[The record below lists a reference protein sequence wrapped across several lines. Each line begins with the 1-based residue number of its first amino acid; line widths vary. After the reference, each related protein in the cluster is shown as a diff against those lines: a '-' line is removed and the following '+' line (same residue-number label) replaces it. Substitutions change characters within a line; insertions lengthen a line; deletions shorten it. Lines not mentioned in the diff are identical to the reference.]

1 MLVILLA
8 TRAKTPISEKEAAF
22 HMYTCKYP
30 NLFKPLKLGN
40 TILRNRIF
48 AAPTGYCDLTR
59 ENIATE
65 PLMAYYEAK
74 ARGGAAVV
82 HVGEA
87 YIDSKHGVDIPKYL
101 ALDTD
106 ECVSPLATVA
116 DAISKHGAVPS
127 IELMHAGMFASQ
139 SYVEGNEIWAPSE
152 TPVSGTKAGRAPPR
166 RGHPRDARGGNLSD
180 YRAVRRGRQARAEG
194 RLQDGAAPR
203 RPRLAPQPV
212 PLPPGQPPHRQVGR
226 LAREP
231 ARFAVMVCDRIK
243 EVCGKNFLIDFRI
256 SADEVNSVG
265 YHIDTG
271 IEIAKAIDGHCDIIH
286 CSCGNHEVI
295 ESFVVM
301 HPSMF
306 LPDGVNMRFAAEIK
320 EARQDPRGHRHG
332 AFSDPAMMDKVLAEG
347 TVDVIE
353 IARGLIADPDLP
365 NKARAGKD
373 CDINEC
379 LRCYTCFSQLI
390 TTGQYGCAIN
400 PIIGRELENKYD
412 IPPARKCKVVVIGG
426 GIGGMEAALDCAKCG
441 HKVILLEKADRLGGV
456 LLIEDEVSFKSKLK
470 QYLARQAARVMDNP
484 DIEVRLS
491 TEATAELVS
500 SLEPDAVI
508 AALGSRP
515 AVPTYL
521 EGWDGRNVMSAEYAY
536 THLGEVGGSAV
547 VIGGGLVGAELAI
560 HLAENGRKVTLMHR
574 HSEVK
579 CGANGLHGQAIGEQI
594 HILKI
599 GTAMNT
605 SPTKITDKGVYGK
618 GPEGEKLYEADT
630 VIYAVGQRPLAD
642 EAEQFRFC
650 APDFY
655 IVGDCGTP
663 ATIYQATSQAYYAA
677 RDIGRI

>member
-1 MLVILLA
+1 
-8 TRAKTPISEKEAAF
+8 
-22 HMYTCKYP
+22 MYKIKYP
-30 NLFKPLKLGN
+30 NLFSPLKLGKV
-40 TILRNRIF
+40 ILRNRIF

-87 YIDSKHGVDIPKYL
+87 YIDSQHGVDIPKYL

-116 DAISKHGAVPS
+116 DAIAKHGAVPS
-127 IELMHAGMFASQ
+127 IELMHAGMVSSQ
-139 SYVEGNEIWAPSE
+139 SFIEGHQIWAPSE
-152 TPVSGTKAGRAPPR
+152 TKVSGTKAGA
-166 RGHPRDARGGNLSD
+166 
-180 YRAVRRGRQARAEG
+180 
-194 RLQDGAAPR
+194 
-203 RPRLAPQPV
+203 RLAGALIPEMPEEVIYQIIEQYAQAALRV
-212 PLPPGQPPHRQVGR
+212 QKAGFRMVLLHGGHGWLLNQFLSPLVNHRTDKWGGSPENR
-226 LAREP
+226 

-243 EVCGKNFLIDFRI
+243 EVCGKDFLIDFRI

-306 LPDGVNMRFAAEIK
+306 LPDGANLRFAAEIK
-320 EARQDPRGHRHG
+320 KHVKTPVASVG
-332 AFSDPAMMDKVLAEG
+332 AFNEPAMMDKLIADGV
-347 TVDVIE
+347 VDVLE
-353 IARGLIADPDLP
+353 IARGLIADPDMP

-412 IPPARKCKVVVIGG
+412 IPANRKCKVVVIGG
-426 GIGGMEAALDCAKCG
+426 GIGGMEAALDCAKRG
-441 HKVILLEKADRLGGV
+441 HKVTLLEKADRLGGV
-456 LLIEDEVSFKSKLK
+456 LLIEDEVSFKAKLK
-470 QYLARQAARVMDNP
+470 QYIQRQSDRCMNNP
-484 DIEVRLS
+484 DIDVRLN
-491 TEATAELVS
+491 TEATPELVS

-508 AALGSRP
+508 ACLGSTP
-515 AVPTYL
+515 AIPTYIP
-521 EGWDGRNVMSAEYAY
+521 GWDGKNVMNAEYAY
-536 THLGEVGGSAV
+536 THVDEIGQNVV
-547 VIGGGLVGAELAI
+547 VIGGGLVGSELAI
-560 HLAENGRKVTLMHR
+560 HLAQNGRDVTLMHR
-574 HSEVK
+574 HEEIK
-579 CGANGLHGQAIGEQI
+579 FGANGLHGQAVNEQI
-594 HILKI
+594 KILKI
-599 GTAMNT
+599 NTAMST
-605 SPTKITDKGVYGK
+605 SPVEITDEGVLGRSAQGDTFYK
-618 GPEGEKLYEADT
+618 ADT

-642 EAEQFRFC
+642 ETEQFRFC
-650 APDFY
+650 APEFY

>member
-1 MLVILLA
+1 
-8 TRAKTPISEKEAAF
+8 
-22 HMYTCKYP
+22 MYTCKYP

-40 TILRNRIF
+40 IILRNRIF
-48 AAPTGYCDLTR
+48 SAPTGYCDLTR

-65 PLMAYYEAK
+65 PMMAYYEAK

-87 YIDSKHGVDIPKYL
+87 YVDSKHGVDIEKYL

-106 ECVSPLATVA
+106 ECISPLATVA
-116 DAISKHGAVPS
+116 DAIAKHGAVPS
-127 IELMHAGMFASQ
+127 IELMHAGMFSSQ
-139 SYVEGNEIWAPSE
+139 SYVDGNQIWAPSE
-152 TPVSGTKAGRAPPR
+152 THVSGTKAGERLHGADIPEMPEEVIYETIEKYAEAAKR
-166 RGHPRDARGGNLSD
+166 VQMAGFKMVLLHGGHGWLLNQFLSPLVNHRTDKWGGSPEN
-180 YRAVRRGRQARAEG
+180 R
-194 RLQDGAAPR
+194 
-203 RPRLAPQPV
+203 
-212 PLPPGQPPHRQVGR
+212 
-226 LAREP
+226 
-231 ARFAVMVCDRIK
+231 ARFAIAVCDRIK

-320 EARQDPRGHRHG
+320 NHVKTPVATVG
-332 AFSDPAMMDKVLAEG
+332 AFSDPAMMDKILAEG
-347 TVDVIE
+347 KVDVIE
-353 IARGLIADPDLP
+353 IARGLIADPDMP

-426 GIGGMEAALDCAKCG
+426 GIGGMEAALDCAKRG
-441 HKVILLEKADRLGGV
+441 HTVTLFEKADRLGGV
-456 LLIEDEVSFKSKLK
+456 LLIEDDVAFKSKLK
-470 QYLARQAARVMDNP
+470 LYIERQAARCLNDP
-484 DIEVRLS
+484 AIDVRLN
-491 TEATAELVS
+491 TKATPELVS
-500 SLEPDAVI
+500 ALEPDAVI
-508 AALGSRP
+508 ASLGSRP

-521 EGWDGRNVMSAEYAY
+521 EGWDGKNVMSAEYAY
-536 THLGEVGGSAV
+536 THLDEIGESAV

-560 HLAENGRKVTLMHR
+560 HLAQNGKKITLMHR
-574 HSEVK
+574 HEEVK

-599 GTAMNT
+599 DTAMCT
-605 SPTKITDKGVYGK
+605 SPTRITADGVYGK
-618 GPEGEKLYEADT
+618 GPKGEKFCPAET

-655 IVGDCGTP
+655 IIGDCGTP

>member
-1 MLVILLA
+1 
-8 TRAKTPISEKEAAF
+8 
-22 HMYTCKYP
+22 MYKIKYP
-30 NLFKPLKLGN
+30 SLFSPLKLGKV
-40 TILRNRIF
+40 ILRNRIF

-65 PLMAYYEAK
+65 PLMAYYETK

-116 DAISKHGAVPS
+116 DAIAKHGAIPS
-127 IELMHAGMFASQ
+127 IELMHAGMFSSQ
-139 SYVEGNEIWAPSE
+139 SFVEGNQIWAPSE
-152 TPVSGTKAGRAPPR
+152 TRVSGTKAGARLGGALIPEMPEEVIYQIIEQYAQAALR
-166 RGHPRDARGGNLSD
+166 VQKAGFRMVLLHGGHGWLLNQFLSPLVNHRTDKWGGSPEN
-180 YRAVRRGRQARAEG
+180 R
-194 RLQDGAAPR
+194 
-203 RPRLAPQPV
+203 
-212 PLPPGQPPHRQVGR
+212 
-226 LAREP
+226 

-243 EVCGKNFLIDFRI
+243 EVCGKDFLIDFRI

-271 IEIAKAIDGHCDIIH
+271 IEIAKAMDGHCDIIH

-306 LPDGVNMRFAAEIK
+306 LPDGANLRFAAEIK
-320 EARQDPRGHRHG
+320 KHVKTPVASVG
-332 AFSDPAMMDKVLAEG
+332 AFNEPAMMDKLIADGVI
-347 TVDVIE
+347 DVIE
-353 IARGLIADPDLP
+353 IARGLIADPDMP

-412 IPPARKCKVVVIGG
+412 IPATHKCKVVVIGG
-426 GIGGMEAALDCAKCG
+426 GIGGMEAALDCAKRG
-441 HKVILLEKADRLGGV
+441 HKVTLIEKADRLGGV

-470 QYLARQAARVMDNP
+470 QYIQRQAQRCLDNP
-484 DIEVRLS
+484 DIDVRLN

-508 AALGSRP
+508 ACLGSKP
-515 AVPTYL
+515 AVPKYIP
-521 EGWDGRNVMSAEYAY
+521 GWDGKNVMNAEYAY
-536 THLGEVGGSAV
+536 THLNEIGQQVV
-547 VIGGGLVGAELAI
+547 VIGGGLVGSELAI
-560 HLAENGRKVTLMHR
+560 HLAQNGRQVTLMHR
-574 HSEVK
+574 HEEIK
-579 CGANGLHGQAIGEQI
+579 FGANGLHGQAVNEQI
-594 HILKI
+594 KILKI
-599 GTAMNT
+599 NTAMST
-605 SPTKITDKGVYGK
+605 SPVEITEEGVLGRSAQGDTFYK
-618 GPEGEKLYEADT
+618 ADT
-630 VIYAVGQRPLAD
+630 VIYAVGQKPLAD

-650 APDFY
+650 APEFY

>member
-152 TPVSGTKAGRAPPR
+152 TPVSGTKAGERLHGAVIPEMPEEVIYQIIEQYAEAAR
-166 RGHPRDARGGNLSD
+166 RVQKAGFRMVLLHGGHGWLLNQFLSPLVNHRTDKWGGSPEN
-180 YRAVRRGRQARAEG
+180 R
-194 RLQDGAAPR
+194 
-203 RPRLAPQPV
+203 
-212 PLPPGQPPHRQVGR
+212 
-226 LAREP
+226 

-320 EARQDPRGHRHG
+320 KHVKTPVATVG
-332 AFSDPAMMDKVLAEG
+332 AFSDPAMMDKVLADG

-426 GIGGMEAALDCAKCG
+426 GIGGMEATLDCAKRG

-484 DIEVRLS
+484 DIEVRLN
-491 TEATAELVS
+491 TEATAAPLS
-500 SLEPDAVI
+500 PLEPDAVI